1 MCKISDASV
10 YVGTYGKYNSGSLAG
25 KWLDIADYAS
35 EEEFYEACAELH
47 KDEPAGRRELMFQD
61 WSDVPSGFISESS
74 ISDAL
79 FGLVQEAKSMS
90 DEEQEAL
97 AEWLADHG
105 ASDGEDADDLMSEF
119 HDDYVG
125 EYDSEEAFAEE
136 MVDEGAFGDI
146 PENIASYIDYEA
158 IARDLFMGD
167 YWYSNGHV
175 FHRY

>member
-1 MCKISDASV
+1 MCKLSDASV
-10 YVGTYGKYNSGSLAG
+10 YVGTYGKYNDGSLAG

-61 WSDVPSGFISESS
+61 WSNVPCGLISESS
-74 ISDAL
+74 ISDVL
-79 FGLVQEAKSMS
+79 FGLVQEAQSMS

-105 ASDGEDADDLMSEF
+105 CSDRDTADDLVEEF
-119 HDDYVG
+119 RDDYVG
-125 EYDSEEAFAEE
+125 DYDREEDFAQE
-136 MVDEGAFGDI
+136 MVDEGMFGDI

-158 IARDLFMGD
+158 IARDLFIND
-167 YWYSNGHV
+167 YSYSNGHV
-175 FHRY
+175 YRRS